1 MMQSD
6 VRHLL
11 DFGAVNADSSAHST
25 LSSIFTFIA
34 GTLNAR
40 VTLFCVG
47 VALCT
52 LITLYVA
59 AVVHRERSC
68 TRDVEYT
75 PPKGRAPYDREAGLS
90 RRTDEPGY

>member
-1 MMQSD
+1 MPQERNAAMRLGDD
-6 VRHLL
+6 VAHLL
-11 DFGAVNADSSAHST
+11 DFGEARGGQPGTGLAAIAAAV
-25 LSSIFTFIA
+25 A
-34 GTLNAR
+34 GTLSAR

-68 TRDVEYT
+68 ARDVQHA
-75 PPKGRAPYDREAGLS
+75 PPKRLVP
-90 RRTDEPGY
+90 

>member
-1 MMQSD
+1 MKKKEILYKHQMMEKD

-25 LSSIFTFIA
+25 VSSIFSFVA
-34 GTLNAR
+34 GTLSAR

-68 TRDVEYT
+68 ARDVQNA
-75 PPKGRAPYDREAGLS
+75 PPKRLVP
-90 RRTDEPGY
+90 

>member
-1 MMQSD
+1 METD

-25 LSSIFTFIA
+25 LTSIYAFLA

-40 VTLFCVG
+40 VTLFCVA

-52 LITLYVA
+52 LIALYVA
-59 AVVHRERSC
+59 AVVHRERS
-68 TRDVEYT
+68 RADVQHAH
-75 PPKGRAPYDREAGLS
+75 PKPGAPF
-90 RRTDEPGY
+90 